1 MSGDDLAL
9 ALLVAACAAM
19 RGAGLFVAGRLGADH
34 PFVRWAASVAMATL
48 AAFVT
53 LAVVAPTGS
62 LTLIPWQGRVAGF
75 CAAMGVLA
83 WRGGLFAPLMAGL
96 AATLL
101 VAMLV

>member
-1 MSGDDLAL
+1 MSADDLAL

-101 VAMLV
+101 MAMLV